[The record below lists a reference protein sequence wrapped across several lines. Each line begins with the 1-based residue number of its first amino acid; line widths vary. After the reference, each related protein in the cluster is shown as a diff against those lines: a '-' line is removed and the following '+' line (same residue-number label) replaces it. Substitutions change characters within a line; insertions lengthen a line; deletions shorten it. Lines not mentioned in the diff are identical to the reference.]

1 MKAILSFYS
10 DALKI
15 ALQSI
20 FAHKLR
26 AFLTLIGI
34 IIGVSSVVTVG
45 ASISGLNTYIVE
57 KISKVLGSNHFMI
70 ARMAFSGDVDD
81 QEFERRNRRNK
92 RITWEDY
99 EWVRDHCLSCA
110 EVGAA
115 AGNGADLKQD
125 GIEFPGALVFGATA
139 NMVDI
144 EDKTVESGRFI
155 SNDEVQRSAMVVVLG
170 GDIKDK
176 FFPNVD
182 PLGKTLKIRGLP
194 MRIVGVEEKRG
205 SFFGDSFDRHV
216 YIPIT
221 THLQIFGRNGM
232 QIHGKGRTRE
242 TFHEAIEDARVA
254 MRIHR
259 RLNGNEEDDFG
270 LVNVEELNNQID
282 EFTNMIALVVVP
294 ITAIT
299 LIVGGIVV
307 MNIMLVSVTER
318 TFEVGLRKA
327 VGATRRQI
335 LLQFLIES
343 AILCALGG
351 VIGLLLSWGIT
362 TLITTLASI
371 TMTITVFYIILAI
384 TVSSVVGMLAG
395 IYPAFK
401 AARLDPIL
409 ALTHAN

>member
-1 MKAILSFYS
+1 MRAFFSFYA
-10 DALKI
+10 DALRI
-15 ALQSI
+15 AIQSI

-34 IIGVSSVVTVG
+34 IIGVASVVTVG
-45 ASISGLNTYIVE
+45 ASISGLNTYVVD
-57 KISKVLGSNHFMI
+57 KVTKVLGSNHFMMARI
-70 ARMAFSGDVDD
+70 AASGRLSDE
-81 QEFERRNRRNK
+81 EFERMNRRNK
-92 RITWEDY
+92 RINWDEY
-99 EWVRDHCLSCA
+99 EWVRDHCASCT
-110 EVGAA
+110 EVGAQVQ
-115 AGNGADLKQD
+115 GQSDLKQE
-125 GIEFPGALVFGATA
+125 GVEFPSALVFGATA

-144 EDKTVESGRFI
+144 EDKTIAEGRFI
-155 SNDEVQRSAMVVVLG
+155 SADEVARSAFVVVLG

-176 FFPNVD
+176 FFPNTD
-182 PLGKTLKIRGLP
+182 PIGKTLKVRGLP

-216 YIPIT
+216 YIPVT
-221 THLQIFGRNGM
+221 THLQIFGRNGL
-232 QIHGKGRTRE
+232 QIHGKGRNRE
-242 TFHEAIEDARVA
+242 TFQATIEEARVA
-254 MRIHR
+254 MRNKR

-270 LVNVEELNNQID
+270 LVNVEELNTQID
-282 EFTNMIALVVVP
+282 QFTNGIAAVVIP
-294 ITAIT
+294 ITLIT

-343 AILCALGG
+343 AILCGLGG
-351 VIGLLLSWGIT
+351 ILGLLLSWGVT
-362 TLITTLASI
+362 ELITTLASI
-371 TMTITVFYIILAI
+371 TMTITIGYILLALI
-384 TVSSVVGMLAG
+384 VSTVIGMVAG

-409 ALTHAN
+409 ALTQTT

>member
-1 MKAILSFYS
+1 MRAFFSFYT
-10 DALKI
+10 DALRI
-15 ALQSI
+15 AVQSI

-34 IIGVSSVVTVG
+34 IIGVASVVTVG
-45 ASISGLNTYIVE
+45 ASISGLNTYVVE
-57 KISKVLGSNHFMI
+57 KVAKVLGSNHFMM
-70 ARMAFSGDVDD
+70 ARLAASARLSDE
-81 QEFERRNRRNK
+81 EFEKMNRRNK
-92 RITWEDY
+92 RINWDDF
-99 EWVRDHCLSCA
+99 EWVRDHCASCA
-110 EVGAA
+110 EVGAEVQ
-115 AGNGADLKQD
+115 GQADIKQE
-125 GIEFPGALVFGATA
+125 GVEFPGALVFGASA

-144 EDKTVESGRFI
+144 EDKTISEGRFI
-155 SNDEVQRSAMVVVLG
+155 SPDEVQRSAFVVVLG

-176 FFPNVD
+176 FFPNTD
-182 PLGKTLKIRGLP
+182 AIGKLLKIRGLP
-194 MRIVGVEEKRG
+194 MRVVGVEEKRG

-216 YIPIT
+216 YIPVT
-221 THLQIFGRNGM
+221 THLQIFGRNGL
-232 QIHGKGRTRE
+232 QIHGKGRNRE
-242 TFHEAIEDARVA
+242 TFQATIEDARVA
-254 MRIHR
+254 MRNKR

-282 EFTNMIALVVVP
+282 QFTGSIALVVVP
-294 ITAIT
+294 ITLIT

-343 AILCALGG
+343 AILCVLGG
-351 VIGLLLSWGIT
+351 VLGLLLSWGVT
-362 TLITTLASI
+362 VLITALASI
-371 TMTITVFYIILAI
+371 TMTITIGYILLALI
-384 TVSSVVGMLAG
+384 VSTVIGMVAG

-409 ALTHAN
+409 ALTQAT

>member
-1 MKAILSFYS
+1 MRATLSFYT

-26 AFLTLIGI
+26 AFLTLIGV

-70 ARMAFSGDVDD
+70 ARMAFSGDMDD
-81 QEFERRNRRNK
+81 EEFERRNRRNK
-92 RITWEDY
+92 RITLEDY
-99 EWVRDHCLSCA
+99 EWVRDHCLSCS
-110 EVGAA
+110 EVGLA
-115 AGNGADLKQD
+115 AGSGVDLKQD
-125 GIEFPGALVFGATA
+125 GIEFPGAVVFGATA

-144 EDKTVESGRFI
+144 EDKTIESGRFI
-155 SNDEVQRSAMVVVLG
+155 STDEVARSAMVIVLG

-182 PLGKTLKIRGLP
+182 PIGKTLKIRGLP
-194 MRIVGVEEKRG
+194 MRVVGVEEKRG
-205 SFFGDSFDRHV
+205 SFFGDSFDRHM
-216 YIPIT
+216 YIPVT
-221 THLQIFGRNGM
+221 THLQIFGRNGL
-232 QIHGKGRTRE
+232 QIHGKTRTRE
-242 TFHEAIEDARVA
+242 NFQTAIEDARVA
-254 MRIHR
+254 MRIKR

-270 LVNVEELNNQID
+270 VVNVEELNNQID
-282 EFTNMIALVVVP
+282 QFTNTIAMVVVP

-335 LLQFLIES
+335 LLQYLIES

-351 VIGLLLSWGIT
+351 IIGLLLSWGIT

-371 TMTITVFYIILAI
+371 TMTITLFYIILAI
-384 TVSSVVGMLAG
+384 GVSSLVGMLAG

-409 ALTHAN
+409 ALTHAT